1 MKNLLEIRAYTKIQ
15 KKCWNIC
22 FKTLT
27 IYIFY
32 LVIATFRDTVA
43 ESAAPRAPVVAVGSA
58 LPLHAP
64 SSSRSCRG
72 VSLSLSLSRQAFL
85 RAPFSRDR
93 LSFFSVGTLRR
104 ESPGMNARTA
114 LLPIEAYGNQSRSEV
129 SSVAYLSRKVNEV

>member
-1 MKNLLEIRAYTKIQ
+1 MLEHLLQNVDDLHILSGNSDFPRHSRRK
-15 KKCWNIC
+15 
-22 FKTLT
+22 
-27 IYIFY
+27 
-32 LVIATFRDTVA
+32 R
-43 ESAAPRAPVVAVGSA
+43 SAARPGGRGWLCSSIARAKQLEELPRR
-58 LPLHAP
+58 L
-64 SSSRSCRG
+64 
-72 VSLSLSLSRQAFL
+72 SLSLSLSRQAFL